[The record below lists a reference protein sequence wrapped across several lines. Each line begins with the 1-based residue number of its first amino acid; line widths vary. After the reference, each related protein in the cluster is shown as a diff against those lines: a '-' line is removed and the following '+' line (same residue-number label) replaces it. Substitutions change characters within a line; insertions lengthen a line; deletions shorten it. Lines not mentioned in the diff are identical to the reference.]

1 MKKKKEDTLFQQNGK
16 FYITVYYGEC
26 IVKYLIKADT
36 YGLAIQKIVNDMVKE
51 YPEGY
56 DFDSEIRFVREI
68 FEELK

>member
-1 MKKKKEDTLFQQNGK
+1 MKKEEDSLFQQDGK
-16 FYITVYYGEC
+16 FYVTVYYGET
-26 IVKYLIKADT
+26 IVKYLVKADT
-36 YGLAIQKIVNDMVKE
+36 FGLAIQKIVNDMVKE